1 MVRKTLIICMLA
13 LVTVALHS
21 EQVWIDYA
29 EIMDETNEI
38 RRSVGMPEV
47 QSNIDLVELAKLQ
60 VKAMIEHGKAE
71 HALAPEKYKRE
82 LKLKAMKSF
91 DVNKSYV
98 TIRIWEL
105 IATMHVNPHIKAEI
119 TIPHVYD
126 TSSRHF
132 SVLTDFN
139 AEAVGWY
146 VAKEDGLYWI
156 STYVLMRYYQ

>member
-1 MVRKTLIICMLA
+1 MIRKTLIICI
-13 LVTVALHS
+13 LVLSTAILHS

-29 EIMDETNEI
+29 EIINETNKI
-38 RRSVGMPEV
+38 RQSVGVPSV

-60 VKAMIEHGKAE
+60 VKAMMKHGKAE

-132 SVLTDFN
+132 SVLTDIN
-139 AEAVGWY
+139 VEAVGWY
-146 VAKEDGLYWI
+146 VAKQDGMYWI